1 MTYILALETSTT
13 TCSVAL
19 LSEQGASVTV
29 VQRQLEGTAGHAAN
43 LLPMVSAL
51 LAECGV
57 ARGELSAV
65 AFGQGPGAFTGIRVA
80 CGVAQGMGLALQIPL
95 IPVGALPA
103 VAVQAAGR
111 SPQHLILAALDARM
125 DEAYF
130 AAYEDDAVQGLVV
143 VQPPVLLPAAQ
154 LSAFISQRLP
164 LWRSRSPDALGV
176 SYVGEGWGLMGATTA
191 SLPLECQADDL
202 QARPN
207 AQAVATL
214 ALRGW
219 RGGQTVLPEHAAP
232 LYLRDRVA
240 FTIAER
246 ALGEGGNPRAFA
258 PGQAALVTMTAA
270 DLPAALEIERAVQSF
285 PWTLKNFEDAL
296 AAGYEAWVLRQG
308 AELLGF
314 CIAMQAPD
322 VAHILVIAVA
332 RDHQRRGY
340 AHQLLGQITRS
351 AQAQSAEGL
360 LLEVRPSND
369 AALAFYAR
377 EGFNQIGVR
386 RAYYPA
392 GRGEREDAYVLKK
405 TFDQS

>member
-19 LSEQGASVTV
+19 LTAQGASVTV

-57 ARGELSAV
+57 ERGSLSAV

-95 IPVGALPA
+95 VPIGALPA
-103 VAVQAAGR
+103 VAVQAAQR
-111 SPQHLILAALDARM
+111 LPQYLILAALDARM

-130 AAYEDDAVQGLVV
+130 AAYLDDVVHGLVV
-143 VQPPVLLPAAQ
+143 LQPPVLLPAAQ
-154 LSAFISQRLP
+154 LSAFIAQRLP

-176 SYVGEGWGLMGATTA
+176 CYAGEGWGLTGAVA
-191 SLPLECQADDL
+191 SLPFECHPDDL

-214 ALRGW
+214 ALRAW
-219 RGGQTVLPEHAAP
+219 HSGQTVSPEHAAP

-240 FTIAER
+240 FTVAER
-246 ALGEGGNPRAFA
+246 ALGEGGNPRARA
-258 PGQAALVTMTAA
+258 PGQAALVPMTAT
-270 DLPAALEIERAVQSF
+270 DLPEALEIERAVQSF

-296 AAGYEAWVLRQG
+296 EAGYEAWVLRQEG
-308 AELLGF
+308 ELLGF

-332 RDHQRRGY
+332 PDHQRQGH
-340 AHQLLGQITRS
+340 AQQLLAQITRS

-377 EGFNQIGVR
+377 EGFTQIGVR
-386 RAYYPA
+386 RDYYPA
-392 GRGEREDAYVLKK
+392 GRGAREDAYVLKK

>member
-19 LSEQGASVTV
+19 LFEQGSNVTV
-29 VQRQLEGTAGHAAN
+29 VTRQLEGTAGHAAN

-57 ARGELSAV
+57 ERSALSAV

-95 IPVGALPA
+95 IPIGALPA
-103 VAVQAAGR
+103 VAAQAAER
-111 SPQHLILAALDARM
+111 LPQHLILAALDARM

-130 AAYEDDAVQGLVV
+130 AAYVDDVAHGLVIL
-143 VQPPVLLPAAQ
+143 QPPVLLPAAQ
-154 LSAFISQRLP
+154 LSAFIAQRLP
-164 LWRSRSPDALGV
+164 LWHSRAPAALGV
-176 SYVGEGWGLMGATTA
+176 CCIGEGWSLQGVVAN
-191 SLPLECQADDL
+191 LPLGGIVDDL
-202 QARPN
+202 HARPT
-207 AQAVATL
+207 AQSVAIL
-214 ALRGW
+214 ALRDW
-219 RGGQTVLPEHAAP
+219 RAGQTVLPEHAAP

-240 FTIAER
+240 FTVAER
-246 ALGEGGNPRAFA
+246 ALGEGGNPRALV
-258 PGQAALVTMTAA
+258 PRQAALVPMTVA
-270 DLPAALEIERAVQSF
+270 DLPEALEIERAVQSF

-296 AAGYEAWVLRQG
+296 VAGYDAWVLRQD

-332 RDHQRRGY
+332 REHQRQGY
-340 AHQLLGQITRS
+340 AHQLLEQITRS

-405 TFDQS
+405 TFDHS

>member
-19 LSEQGASVTV
+19 LTAQGASVTV

-57 ARGELSAV
+57 ERGSLSAV

-95 IPVGALPA
+95 VPIGALPA
-103 VAVQAAGR
+103 VAVQAAQR
-111 SPQHLILAALDARM
+111 LPQYLILAALDARM
-125 DEAYF
+125 VEAYF
-130 AAYEDDAVQGLVV
+130 AAYVDDAVHGLVV
-143 VQPPVLLPAAQ
+143 LQPPVLLPAAQ
-154 LSAFISQRLP
+154 LPAFIAQRLP

-176 SYVGEGWGLMGATTA
+176 CYAGEGWGLTGAVA
-191 SLPLECQADDL
+191 SLPFECHPDDL

-214 ALRGW
+214 ALRAW
-219 RGGQTVLPEHAAP
+219 HTGQTVLPEHAAP

-240 FTIAER
+240 FTVAER
-246 ALGEGGNPRAFA
+246 ALGEGGNPRAQA
-258 PGQAALVTMTAA
+258 PGQAALVPMTAT
-270 DLPAALEIERAVQSF
+270 DVPDALEIERAVQSF
-285 PWTLKNFEDAL
+285 PWTFKNFEDAL

-332 RDHQRRGY
+332 PDHQRQGHAR
-340 AHQLLGQITRS
+340 QLLAQITRS

-386 RAYYPA
+386 RDYYPA
-392 GRGEREDAYVLKK
+392 GRGAREDAYVLKK

>member
-19 LSEQGASVTV
+19 LTAQGASVTV

-57 ARGELSAV
+57 ERGSLSAV

-95 IPVGALPA
+95 VPIGALPA
-103 VAVQAAGR
+103 VAVQAAQR
-111 SPQHLILAALDARM
+111 LPQYLILAALDARM

-130 AAYEDDAVQGLVV
+130 AAYLDDVVHGLVV
-143 VQPPVLLPAAQ
+143 LQPPVLLPAAQ
-154 LSAFISQRLP
+154 LSAFIAQRLP

-176 SYVGEGWGLMGATTA
+176 CYAGEGWGLTGAVA
-191 SLPLECQADDL
+191 SLPFECHPDDL

-214 ALRGW
+214 ALRAW
-219 RGGQTVLPEHAAP
+219 HSGQTVSPEHAAP

-240 FTIAER
+240 FTVAER
-246 ALGEGGNPRAFA
+246 ALGEGGNPRARA
-258 PGQAALVTMTAA
+258 PGQAALVPMTAT
-270 DLPAALEIERAVQSF
+270 DLPEALEIERAVQSF

-296 AAGYEAWVLRQG
+296 EEGYEAWFLRQEG
-308 AELLGF
+308 ELLGF

-332 RDHQRRGY
+332 PDHQRQGH
-340 AHQLLGQITRS
+340 AQQLLAQITRS

-377 EGFNQIGVR
+377 EGFTQIGVR
-386 RAYYPA
+386 RDYYPA
-392 GRGEREDAYVLKK
+392 GRGAREDAYVLKK